1 MIRHFTSDDRQ
12 FYMESSKEFY
22 SSDAVVHNVDCGNFK
37 TTFDMLIN
45 KNPAIEGFIIEHDG
59 KRAGY
64 FLASFT
70 YSNEVGGTVMWLEE
84 LFILPEFRGCG
95 LATSLFEYVKANYGD
110 KVKRF
115 RLEVTK
121 SNARAVRL
129 YERMGFEKLQYLQMH
144 IDN

>member
-1 MIRHFTSDDRQ
+1 MIRKFTAQDKD
-12 FYMESSKEFY
+12 FYIGCSKEFY
-22 SSDAVVHNVDCGNFK
+22 SSSAVDHNVDAANFE
-37 TTFDMLIN
+37 TTFAMLMEDSPLIT
-45 KNPAIEGFIIEHDG
+45 GFILESDG
-59 KRAGY
+59 QRAGY
-64 FLASFT
+64 FLASYA

-84 LFILPEFRGCG
+84 LFILPQFRSKG
-95 LATSLFEYVKANYGD
+95 LASSLFGYVKVNYGD

-129 YERMGFEKLQYLQMH
+129 YERMGFKELQYLQMH

>member
-1 MIRHFTSDDRQ
+1 
-12 FYMESSKEFY
+12 MECSKEFY

>member
-12 FYMESSKEFY
+12 FYMECSKEFY

-70 YSNEVGGTVMWLEE
+70 YSNEVGVTVMWLEE

-95 LATSLFEYVKANYGD
+95 LATSMFEYVKAN
-110 KVKRF
+110 
-115 RLEVTK
+115 
-121 SNARAVRL
+121 
-129 YERMGFEKLQYLQMH
+129 
-144 IDN
+144 

>member
-12 FYMESSKEFY
+12 FYMECSKEFY

-95 LATSLFEYVKANYGD
+95 LATSLFEYVKVNYGD

>member
-12 FYMESSKEFY
+12 FYMECSKEFY